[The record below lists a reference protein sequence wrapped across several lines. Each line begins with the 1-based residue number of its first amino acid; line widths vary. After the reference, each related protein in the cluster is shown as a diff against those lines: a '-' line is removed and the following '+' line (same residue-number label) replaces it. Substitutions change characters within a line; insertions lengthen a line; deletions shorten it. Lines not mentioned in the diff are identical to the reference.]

1 MAERKKR
8 RRLAKQEKHQQSEKQ
23 EKRQLDI
30 LLRELFQQASLK
42 LTQFL
47 TGKKG
52 IKLLDNTFPSVK
64 ERQADVVI
72 ELEDGSIF
80 HIEIQS
86 YPDKKMPFR
95 MLEYYSLLKSR
106 HPDRE
111 IRQMVLYVGEKS
123 PRMEN
128 TIKTD
133 RISFEYDVV
142 DIKEIKCKELMESP
156 KIEDKIFAA
165 LCNVEDPENY
175 FNELIDELLKL
186 PKKEREDYFKK
197 LLVALNYRPDL
208 NIVLKNV
215 LEERRMPLTITKEM
229 LEKNPFF
236 QEGVQKGM
244 KEGELKAKRE
254 DVINLRKELNLP
266 VERIAK
272 VLKVSE
278 DFVRKVLEEENL

>member
-1 MAERKKR
+1 MTERKKR

-72 ELEDGSIF
+72 ELEDSSIL

-106 HPDRE
+106 YSDRE

-128 TIKTD
+128 AIKTD
-133 RISFEYDVV
+133 RISFEYDIV
-142 DIKEIKCKELMESP
+142 DIKEIKCKELMESS
-156 KIEDKIFAA
+156 KMEDKIFAA

-175 FNELIDELLKL
+175 FNQLIDELLKL

-215 LEERRMPLTITKEM
+215 LEERKMPLTITKEM

-236 QEGVQKGM
+236 QEGVQKG
-244 KEGELKAKRE
+244 ELKAKRE
-254 DVINLRKELNLP
+254 AIINLRKELNLSP
-266 VERIAK
+266 ERIAK

-278 DFVRKVLEEENL
+278 DFVREVLEEENL